1 MYSVSIRLYADPV
14 TFVTAVT
21 ASIYKGFSVTAGYVG
36 RGRRIRSRFPL
47 RIEGRGHKEKEPEM
61 RSITEAARAD
71 SLGRALESASQGRL
85 DAGEAYR
92 RAFGLAAPSRL
103 RRLRAEIAAV
113 RGVSE

>member
-1 MYSVSIRLYADPV
+1 
-14 TFVTAVT
+14 
-21 ASIYKGFSVTAGYVG
+21 
-36 RGRRIRSRFPL
+36 
-47 RIEGRGHKEKEPEM
+47 M